1 MLELKAEKRDKIG
14 KLRKF
19 RADGRMPA
27 VFYGGK
33 EKSTPIS
40 ISAHDFEKIWKQAG
54 ESTVISLSGIGEPKE
69 ALIHDIDLDPVTEK
83 PRHADFYILEKGK
96 RVQVEVPLEFTGV
109 APAIK
114 ELGGTLVKVLHEIEI
129 DVMPKD
135 LPKEIEIDVS
145 PLVDFES
152 RIFVKDIK
160 LPGDA
165 KALTRADEVVALVS
179 EVIEEIEEAPA
190 EAPDLSTIEVEKKG
204 KEEKEE
210 GEAGKTEASEKSE
223 EGK

>member
-19 RADGRMPA
+19 RAYGRMPA